1 MEYFVLIGYDTS
13 MGYGQPAI
21 FYNSNERDVRM
32 WYKLGG
38 EGYSKAFYGEGAD
51 VEIGRWHNLFVSS
64 YKDNEDGKVWR
75 RQNSSYLI

>member
-1 MEYFVLIGYDTS
+1 

-21 FYNSNERDVRM
+21 FYNSNERDLRM

-38 EGYSKAFYGEGAD
+38 ESFSKAFYGAEAD

-64 YKDNEDGKVWR
+64 YKDNEDGKV
-75 RQNSSYLI
+75 